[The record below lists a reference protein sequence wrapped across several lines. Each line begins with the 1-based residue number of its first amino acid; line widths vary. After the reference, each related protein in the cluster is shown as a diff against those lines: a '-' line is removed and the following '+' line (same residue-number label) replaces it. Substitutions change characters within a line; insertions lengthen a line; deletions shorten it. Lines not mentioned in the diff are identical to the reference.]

1 MLPYGE
7 VKLDM
12 SARLSIRTTTP
23 DDASTPP
30 IDGP

>member
-1 MLPYGE
+1 MAE

-12 SARLSIRTTTP
+12 WARLSIRTTTP